1 MKIIFEGFVVGGLT
15 GLIGAGGGFLIIPSL
30 VILGKIPM
38 KEAVG
43 TSLVIIAFKSL
54 SGFFLGDAILY
65 NIDWIFLFKF
75 VLISIFGILIGN
87 YFSYYIDSKI
97 LKKIFAL
104 FILIIGVF
112 IILYEFLN
120 L

>member
-1 MKIIFEGFVVGGLT
+1 MLFR
-15 GLIGAGGGFLIIPSL
+15 S

-43 TSLVIIAFKSL
+43 TSLVIISLKSL
-54 SGFFLGDAILY
+54 SGFFLGDTLLY

-75 VLISIFGILIGN
+75 ASISIFGIFIGN
-87 YFSYYIDSKI
+87 YFSHYIDSKL
-97 LKKIFAL
+97 LKKIFPI
-104 FILIIGVF
+104 FILIIGVL